1 MAHELK
7 RYHPPGTPPGEL
19 VEDEQRKNTQP
30 LRLTV
35 IDYDA
40 EHWTEKK
47 DASIDDCLAPLAT
60 PEVTWI
66 HAQGY
71 AGPDTLRQLGEA
83 FGLHPLALE
92 DVLNTG
98 QRPKVDS
105 YGEQLFAILSLPV
118 LRDNRITSEQL
129 SIFLGKDYLV
139 SFFSGESDPFELIR
153 QRLRSHRG
161 PGRNRHTDYL
171 FYSLIDL
178 VIDEGFPVL
187 ESVGEWIEDL
197 EEKLLGRPDKDTLN
211 EIHRLRRELLYLRRM
226 LWPQRE
232 ILNTLLRDEFPVIA
246 KETKIYLRDCY
257 DHTIQIMDLMESY
270 RDTAASMT
278 DIYLSSV
285 SNRLNE
291 VLRVLAL
298 ITTLFIPPTFIVGVY
313 GMNFSHPNSPWAMP
327 ELSWY
332 YGYPMVWG
340 IIIVTVIIMVVYF
353 KRKRLG

>member
-1 MAHELK
+1 MAQLLK

-19 VEDEQRKNTQP
+19 IEDEARKQSMP

-35 IDYDA
+35 IDYD
-40 EHWTEKK
+40 ENNWIEKQ
-47 DASIDDCLAPLAT
+47 DASIEECLPHLAT

-71 AGPDTLRQLGEA
+71 AGPHALRHLGEA

-105 YGEQLFAILSLPV
+105 FGAQLFAILSFPV
-118 LRDNRITSEQL
+118 WQGDTIITEQL
-129 SIFLGKDYLV
+129 SVFLGKDYLV
-139 SFFSGESDPFELIR
+139 SFYSGTNDPFESIR
-153 QRLRSHRG
+153 ERLRTNRG
-161 PGRNRHTDYL
+161 PGRTRDTDYL
-171 FYSLIDL
+171 FYTLIDV

-187 ESVGEWIEDL
+187 ERVGEWIEHL
-197 EEKLLGRPDKDTLN
+197 EENLMNRPEKTILN
-211 EIHRLRRELLYLRRM
+211 EIHQLRRELLYLRRM

-232 ILNTLLRDEFPVIA
+232 MLNALLRDEHPVIA
-246 KETKIYLRDCY
+246 KGTKIYLRDCY
-257 DHTIQIMDLMESY
+257 DHTIQVMDLVENY
-270 RDTAASMT
+270 RDMAASMT

-291 VLRVLAL
+291 TMRVLAL
-298 ITTLFIPPTFIVGVY
+298 ITTLFIPPTFIVGVF
-313 GMNFSHPNSPWAMP
+313 GMNFSHPTSPWAMP

-340 IIIVTVIIMVVYF
+340 IIITTVIGMMIF
-353 KRKRLG
+353 FRRKGLG